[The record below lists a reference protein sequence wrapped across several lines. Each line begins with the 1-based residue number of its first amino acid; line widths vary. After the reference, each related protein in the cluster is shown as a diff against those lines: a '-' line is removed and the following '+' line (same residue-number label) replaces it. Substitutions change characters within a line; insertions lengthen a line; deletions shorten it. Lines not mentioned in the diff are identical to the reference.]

1 MPPAVKASATRYC
14 WPATAVRTR
23 AARPPMGM
31 ALVPPSGTAAAG
43 TANYGSGCV
52 HWIYSIE
59 RAVNLHTSSF
69 ANSVC
74 HEVFKCLAWQI
85 LFYTALTALR
95 VSAV

>member
-1 MPPAVKASATRYC
+1 
-14 WPATAVRTR
+14 
-23 AARPPMGM
+23 MGM